1 MSANTFRMLC
11 VGVYVLILIVLVG
24 CGGQVSPVVQAASL
38 PEAEAVASVSGE
50 QVTITVDVPKGGRV
64 TEVVVQFK
72 GALYEG
78 SMSDACAGWYR
89 SQDMWGLTWAI
100 QVEGNALIIRPA
112 TRKDD
117 LVQGTWTVHVQ
128 WYRGTVLP
136 ELSSIEVK

>member
-1 MSANTFRMLC
+1 MTANAFRLIC
-11 VGVYVLILIVLVG
+11 VAVYALILIVLVG

-38 PEAEAVASVSGE
+38 PESEAVASVSGE
-50 QVTITVDVPKGGRV
+50 QVTVTVEVPKGGRV

-89 SQDMWGLTWAI
+89 SEDMWGLTWSVR
-100 QVEGNALIIRPA
+100 VEGNALIFSPA

-128 WYRGTVLP
+128 WYRGTTLP
-136 ELSSIEVK
+136 ELSSIEIK